1 MFVDLPPA
9 TFMRVLSSQYL
20 DAYVD
25 GEFCAST
32 SSFDGDSTHQR
43 VDVGCSGSVVAFRN
57 ADGLVVAILPWENW
71 HLTKL
76 GVG

>member
-1 MFVDLPPA
+1 MMADLPPQ

-32 SSFDGDSTHQR
+32 HYMEGTNR
-43 VDVGCSGSVVAFRN
+43 VDVGCPGEYVAFRN
-57 ADGLVVAILPWENW
+57 LDGLVVAVLPWENW
-71 HLTKL
+71 RLAV
-76 GVG
+76 VGGD